1 MQMIDILRRVL
12 HMETDM
18 ITEVNHDSQ
27 LVNCILLLYCVLKK
41 KIVFYCALPN
51 LDYNALNL
59 SARLQC

>member
-18 ITEVNHDSQ
+18 ITEVNHASQ
-27 LVNCILLLYCVLKK
+27 FVNCILLLYCVLKK
-41 KIVFYCALPN
+41 FVFYCALPN
-51 LDYNALNL
+51 LDYNVLNL